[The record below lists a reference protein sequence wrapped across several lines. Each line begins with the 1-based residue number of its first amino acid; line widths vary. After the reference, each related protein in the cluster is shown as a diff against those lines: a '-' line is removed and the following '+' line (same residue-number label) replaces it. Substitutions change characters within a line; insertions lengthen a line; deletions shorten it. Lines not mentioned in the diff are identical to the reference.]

1 MLGAMVTVAAVVALV
16 AAVAGCGAGG
26 STTTVTVTA
35 APPSTAP
42 TTQMPTGPAVA
53 ELQRLMTRLGY
64 YSGPIDGIYGSAT
77 TAGVE
82 AMQTALGVT
91 ADGIYGAET
100 HAALKGKGKYV
111 VVELQ
116 IALAEY
122 GYYTGPINGE
132 YGAAT
137 IRAVKKLQTDLG
149 VTADGRFGSETAKA
163 FNEAVA
169 SGQLQPANA
178 QSTQTPT
185 GPAVAEL
192 QRVMIRLGYYSGPI
206 DGFYGSA
213 TTAGV
218 EAMQK
223 ALGVTADGIYGA
235 ETHAALKGK
244 GQYVVVELQ
253 TALAEY
259 GYYTGPIDGAYGP
272 ATTDAVKKLQT
283 DLGVTA
289 DGRFGPETAKAFN
302 EAVASGKLKPA

>member
-169 SGQLQPANA
+169 SG
-178 QSTQTPT
+178 
-185 GPAVAEL
+185 
-192 QRVMIRLGYYSGPI
+192 
-206 DGFYGSA
+206 
-213 TTAGV
+213 
-218 EAMQK
+218 
-223 ALGVTADGIYGA
+223 
-235 ETHAALKGK
+235 
-244 GQYVVVELQ
+244 
-253 TALAEY
+253 
-259 GYYTGPIDGAYGP
+259 
-272 ATTDAVKKLQT
+272 
-283 DLGVTA
+283 
-289 DGRFGPETAKAFN
+289 
-302 EAVASGKLKPA
+302 KLKPA

>member
-1 MLGAMVTVAAVVALV
+1 VLGAMVTVAAVVALV
-16 AAVAGCGAGG
+16 AAVAGCGSGG
-26 STTTVTVTA
+26 SSTTVTVTTA
-35 APPSTAP
+35 SSTTAQTP
-42 TTQMPTGPAVA
+42 QTVTGPAVA
-53 ELQRLMTRLGY
+53 ELQRVMTRLGY
-64 YSGPIDGIYGSAT
+64 YSGPIDGIYGPAT
-77 TAGVE
+77 TSGVQ

-91 ADGIYGAET
+91 ADGIYGAKT

-206 DGFYGSA
+206 DGVYGSA